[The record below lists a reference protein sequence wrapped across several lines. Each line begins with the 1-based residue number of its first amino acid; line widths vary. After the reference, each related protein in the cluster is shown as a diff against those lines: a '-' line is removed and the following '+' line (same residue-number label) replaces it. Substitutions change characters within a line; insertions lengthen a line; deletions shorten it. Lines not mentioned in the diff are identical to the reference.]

1 MGLSVRTYFMSG
13 GDSYEAH
20 RSLEFPSRRM
30 PRLFYGYVSSAI
42 IFMSFPIF
50 KLKFWAI

>member
-30 PRLFYGYVSSAI
+30 PNFLADVDGS
-42 IFMSFPIF
+42 
-50 KLKFWAI
+50 L